1 MSAVLGGVLLA
12 VRVAAV
18 LLGAVAL
25 LAAVLLL
32 LPVGLDI
39 RWDRKNDLAVKF
51 CAGPLRFPVYPRP
64 KKKAAKAKAKEKAKP
79 KAKTKP
85 ERKAA
90 SPEPGPP
97 PAPPA
102 QNKDED
108 AGVAAPQPDTA
119 QQGPAAAAA
128 PAPAAQPDAGGLL
141 GAARTLAAALW
152 PRRQA
157 FLNRIRVRHLNIFWT
172 VTGADAADTAIT
184 YGRRIAACNMALAAA
199 RDHIRIQ
206 ADRLRLEPDFTG
218 KQKEKR
224 CISCQILCR
233 TYIMLIVLKALLQ
246 RNEKTGEV
254 PLRKALEQ
262 LGAE

>member
-12 VRVAAV
+12 VRIAAV
-18 LLGAVAL
+18 LLGVVAL

-64 KKKAAKAKAKEKAKP
+64 QKKAAKAKAKP

-85 ERKAA
+85 EQKAA

-108 AGVAAPQPDTA
+108 AGVAALQPAAA

-128 PAPAAQPDAGGLL
+128 PAPAPQPDAGGLL

-157 FLNRIRVRHLNIFWT
+157 FLNRIRVRRLNIFWT
-172 VTGADAADTAIT
+172 VTGVDAADTAIT
-184 YGRRIAACNMALAAA
+184 YGRRIAACNMVLAAA

-262 LGAE
+262 LGTE

>member
-12 VRVAAV
+12 VRIAAV
-18 LLGAVAL
+18 LLGVVAL

-102 QNKDED
+102 QNKDEA
-108 AGVAAPQPDTA
+108 AGASAPQPDAA
-119 QQGPAAAAA
+119 QQGPA

-172 VTGADAADTAIT
+172 VTGVDAADTAIT

-199 RDHIRIQ
+199 RDHIHIQ

>member
-12 VRVAAV
+12 VRIAAV
-18 LLGAVAL
+18 LLGVVAL
-25 LAAVLLL
+25 LAALLLL
-32 LPVGLDI
+32 LPVGLYI

-64 KKKAAKAKAKEKAKP
+64 QKKAAKAKAKP

-85 ERKAA
+85 EQKAA

-141 GAARTLAAALW
+141 GAARTLATALW

-199 RDHIRIQ
+199 RDHICIQ

-224 CISCQILCR
+224 CIF
-233 TYIMLIVLKALLQ
+233 
-246 RNEKTGEV
+246 
-254 PLRKALEQ
+254 
-262 LGAE
+262 AERI

>member
-18 LLGAVAL
+18 LLGVVAL

-64 KKKAAKAKAKEKAKP
+64 QKKEAKAKAKP

-85 ERKAA
+85 EQKAA

-97 PAPPA
+97 PAPPT
-102 QNKDED
+102 QNKDEN
-108 AGVAAPQPDTA
+108 AGVAAP
-119 QQGPAAAAA
+119 
-128 PAPAAQPDAGGLL
+128 QPDAGGLL

>member
-12 VRVAAV
+12 VRIAAV
-18 LLGAVAL
+18 LLGVVAL
-25 LAAVLLL
+25 LAALLLL
-32 LPVGLDI
+32 LPVGLYI

-64 KKKAAKAKAKEKAKP
+64 QKKAAKAKAKP

-85 ERKAA
+85 EQKAA

-97 PAPPA
+97 PAPPT
-102 QNKDED
+102 QNKDEN
-108 AGVAAPQPDTA
+108 AG
-119 QQGPAAAAA
+119 AAA
-128 PAPAAQPDAGGLL
+128 PQPDAGGLL
-141 GAARTLAAALW
+141 GAARTLAAVLW

>member
-12 VRVAAV
+12 VRIAAV
-18 LLGAVAL
+18 LLGVVAL

-64 KKKAAKAKAKEKAKP
+64 QKKAAKAKAKP

-85 ERKAA
+85 EQKAA

-102 QNKDED
+102 QNKDEA
-108 AGVAAPQPDTA
+108 AGASAPQPDAA
-119 QQGPAAAAA
+119 QQGPA

-199 RDHIRIQ
+199 RDHIHIQ

>member
-18 LLGAVAL
+18 LLGVVAL

-64 KKKAAKAKAKEKAKP
+64 QKKAAKAKAKP

-85 ERKAA
+85 EQKAA

-119 QQGPAAAAA
+119 QQGPAPA
-128 PAPAAQPDAGGLL
+128 PAPQPDAGGLL
-141 GAARTLAAALW
+141 WAARTLAAALW

-199 RDHIRIQ
+199 RDHIHIQ

>member
-12 VRVAAV
+12 VRIAAV
-18 LLGAVAL
+18 LLGVVAL
-25 LAAVLLL
+25 LAALLLL
-32 LPVGLDI
+32 LPVGLYI

-64 KKKAAKAKAKEKAKP
+64 QKKAAKAKAKP

-85 ERKAA
+85 EQKAA

-97 PAPPA
+97 PAPPT
-102 QNKDED
+102 QNKDEN
-108 AGVAAPQPDTA
+108 AGVAAP
-119 QQGPAAAAA
+119 
-128 PAPAAQPDAGGLL
+128 QPDAGGLL
-141 GAARTLAAALW
+141 GAARTLAAVLW

-157 FLNRIRVRHLNIFWT
+157 FLNRIRVKHLDVFWT

>member
-12 VRVAAV
+12 VRIAAV
-18 LLGAVAL
+18 LLGVVAL

-39 RWDRKNDLAVKF
+39 RWDHKNDLAVKF

-64 KKKAAKAKAKEKAKP
+64 QKKAAKAKAKP

-85 ERKAA
+85 EQKAA

-102 QNKDED
+102 QNKDEA
-108 AGVAAPQPDTA
+108 AGASAPQPDAA
-119 QQGPAAAAA
+119 QQGPA